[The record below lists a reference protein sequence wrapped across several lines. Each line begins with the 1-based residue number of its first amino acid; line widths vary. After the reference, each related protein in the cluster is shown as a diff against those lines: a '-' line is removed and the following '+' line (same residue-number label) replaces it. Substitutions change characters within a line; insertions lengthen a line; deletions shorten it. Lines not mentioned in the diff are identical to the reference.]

1 MTYFTFLL
9 LVKIV
14 VTLPLIAM
22 PFLLL
27 PKQQLEKFTSSQHD
41 NVLFFRLYGL
51 AITAL
56 LVGYASAIPLAQD
69 GVFSWG
75 VAIMGLVSNTGGSA
89 LLFSLG
95 KGKNNM
101 ILALF
106 FGLIAVSLVLTMIFP
121 SIAISDIF

>member
-14 VTLPLIAM
+14 GTLLLVVI

-27 PKQQLEKFTSSQHD
+27 PKQRLEKLTNSQHD
-41 NVLFFRLYGL
+41 NVLLFRLYGL
-51 AITAL
+51 AVAAL
-56 LVGYASAIPLAQD
+56 LVGYGSAIPLAQS

-75 VAIMGLVSNTGGSA
+75 IAIMGLVSNTGASV

-95 KGKNNM
+95 KGKQSM
-101 ILALF
+101 IFASF
-106 FGLIAVSLVLTMIFP
+106 FGLIAVSLALTMIFP

>member
-14 VTLPLIAM
+14 GTLLLVVV

-27 PKQQLEKFTSSQHD
+27 PKQRLEKLTNSQHD
-41 NVLFFRLYGL
+41 NVLLFRLYGL
-51 AITAL
+51 AVAAL
-56 LVGYASAIPLAQD
+56 LVGYGSAIPLAQS

-75 VAIMGLVSNTGGSA
+75 IAIMGLVSNTGASV

-95 KGKNNM
+95 KGKQSM
-101 ILALF
+101 IFASF
-106 FGLIAVSLVLTMIFP
+106 FGLIAVSLSLTMIFP

>member
-14 VTLPLIAM
+14 GTLLLVVV

-27 PKQQLEKFTSSQHD
+27 PKQRLEKLTNSQHD
-41 NVLFFRLYGL
+41 NVLLFRLYGL
-51 AITAL
+51 AVAAL
-56 LVGYASAIPLAQD
+56 LVGYGSAIPLAQS

-75 VAIMGLVSNTGGSA
+75 IAIMGLVSNTGASV

-95 KGKNNM
+95 KGKQSM
-101 ILALF
+101 IFASF
-106 FGLIAVSLVLTMIFP
+106 FGLIAVSLALTMIFP